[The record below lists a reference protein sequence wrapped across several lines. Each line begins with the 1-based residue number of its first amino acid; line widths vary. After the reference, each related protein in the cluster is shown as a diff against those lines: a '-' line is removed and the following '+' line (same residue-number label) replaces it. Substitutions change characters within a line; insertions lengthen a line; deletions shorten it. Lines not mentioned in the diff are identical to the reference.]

1 MSAANQSILFDL
13 IYILLLASIIILKEC
28 FSLCAQQKRE
38 TEKQMKDSINEAGKT
53 FRRKICDEGEKE

>member
-1 MSAANQSILFDL
+1 MIH

-38 TEKQMKDSINEAGKT
+38 TEKQMQDKINEATKT
-53 FRRKICDEGEKE
+53 SQRKISGLIGLLIVESF